1 MLNPYRK
8 STQRQVLGTL
18 FLVSLVFCLSFAQI
32 ERIIAQTPDASQL
45 VQKGIELYKAG
56 DFRGAIA
63 PWQTA
68 LKFYQQSKN
77 GNNEA
82 IVSENLARAYQQ
94 LGDNEKALRNWERVT
109 KYYRDSGKE
118 QQYGRM
124 LTEQAQTYSN
134 LGQPGKAIAL
144 LCGTFDSQPKS
155 DTKLQEESNCL
166 LGSALQI
173 ARQHKDKLGEVAA
186 LGSLGE
192 AYRLRGKYDNAI
204 KYLEQADKITEPTHK
219 AKVLNSL
226 GNAYLNKAQQEKIRA
241 DSAQK
246 LGIAKADEFQK
257 NAIAYYK
264 KAGDSFQ
271 SSLNLTRQQGDK
283 VSQMQVLLNLIQL
296 DYRLQNWNNLTS
308 ISLKSNSTREN
319 SPSEIHI
326 QEALNLL
333 DKLPNSQ
340 TKIYAAIDLANLPTS
355 SKDASSSLMPCSS
368 NRKLSD
374 SQATSLLLN
383 AVKTAQSLQDT
394 RSQSF
399 AFGALGHFYECRQE
413 YKQALDFTQK
423 ALWSADQKMQARDSV
438 YLWEWQTGRILKALD
453 KEPEALPSYQ
463 RAYTILE
470 QIRSDIL
477 SAERDLQFDF
487 QDVIKPLY
495 LELAQLRLEE
505 ASLASVK
512 TENRKEQLKNA
523 LETIDSLKLA
533 ELQNF
538 FGNDCILTVT
548 NPKNVDELLGKST
561 AVFSSIFLNKNIAIL
576 LSLPSGERKLEW
588 IEASRENVIEEIQKF
603 RQSLED
609 GTLNPGSY
617 DTTHAQKLYDW
628 FVRPFK
634 ESLDKEQIK
643 TLVFV
648 QDGILRIVPMAALYD
663 KEQKK
668 FLVENYDLAYTP
680 SLKLTA
686 PKALSQQEK
695 RALILGLT
703 KQVEVDGTK
712 YSALPNVQYEID
724 TLKKQFPENKP
735 LINEEFNQ
743 EKLARELN
751 KTVYPIVHIATH
763 AQFGTIPEDTFI
775 VTGNGNK
782 LTINELETSLRQI
795 NGGSRAVELLALTAC
810 QTALGDER
818 AALGL
823 AGVAV
828 QAGVRSA
835 LATLWS
841 VSDASTSQLMTEFY
855 SGIKSGMSKAQALSA
870 AQRKLIQAKKI
881 EDINDQYDNPAYW
894 APFIMIG
901 NWL

>member
-8 STQRQVLGTL
+8 STQHQVLGTL

-32 ERIIAQTPDASQL
+32 ESIIAQTPDASQL
-45 VQKGIELYKAG
+45 VQQGIERYKAA

-63 PWQTA
+63 PWKTA
-68 LKFYQQSKN
+68 LNFYQQSKN
-77 GNNEA
+77 QNNEA

-94 LGDNEKALRNWERVT
+94 LGDSEEALSYWEQVT
-109 KYYRDSGKE
+109 KYYRNSGNL

-144 LCGTFDSQPKS
+144 LCGIPEKQPKS
-155 DTKLQEESNCL
+155 DTKPQEQSNCL
-166 LGSALQI
+166 PGSALQI
-173 ARQHKDKLGEVAA
+173 ARQQTDKLGEVAA

-192 AYRLRGKYDNAI
+192 AYRLRGKYDDAI
-204 KYLEQADKITEPTHK
+204 KHLEQAEKITEPVYK
-219 AKVLNSL
+219 SKVLNSL
-226 GNAYLNKAQQEKIRA
+226 GNAYLNKAQREKIRA
-241 DSAQK
+241 DSAKQ
-246 LGIAKADEFQK
+246 LGISKANEFQK

-264 KAGDSFQ
+264 KAWDSFQ
-271 SSLNLTRQQGDK
+271 SSLRLARQQDDK
-283 VSQMQVLLNLIQL
+283 VGQMQVLLNLIQL
-296 DYRLQNWNNLTS
+296 DRHLQDEKNLTS
-308 ISLKSNSTREN
+308 ASPKSTREN
-319 SPSEIHI
+319 SQSETHI
-326 QEALNLL
+326 QAALNLL
-333 DKLPNSQ
+333 DKLPLSRN
-340 TKIYAAIDLANLPTS
+340 KIYAAIDLANLPEN
-355 SKDASSSLMPCSS
+355 SKDASSSLIACSS
-368 NRKLSD
+368 KRRLPE
-374 SQATSLLLN
+374 SQANSLLLN
-383 AVKTAQSLQDT
+383 AVETSQKLQDS

-399 AFGALGHFYECRQE
+399 AFGSLGHFYECRQE

-438 YLWEWQTGRILKALD
+438 YLWEWQRGRILKAQD
-453 KEPEALPSYQ
+453 KESEALPSYQ
-463 RAYTILE
+463 RAYTLLE

-505 ASLASVK
+505 ASLPSSN

-548 NPKNVDELLGKST
+548 NDKNVDELLGKST
-561 AVFSSIFLNKNIAIL
+561 AVFSSIFLDKNIAIL
-576 LSLPSGERKLEW
+576 LSLPSGERKLQW
-588 IEASRENVIEEIQKF
+588 IKESRENVITEIQKF
-603 RQSLED
+603 RQGLEE
-609 GTLNPGSY
+609 GILNPGQY
-617 DTTHAQKLYDW
+617 DSTHAQNLYDW
-628 FVRPFK
+628 FIRPFK
-634 ESLDKEQIK
+634 DNLKQEQIK

-648 QDGILRIVPMAALYD
+648 QDGILRIIPMAALYD

-668 FLVENYDLAYTP
+668 FLVENYDLANTP

-686 PKALSQQEK
+686 PKALNQLEK

-703 KQVEVDGTK
+703 KQVEVDGTT

-724 TLKKQFPENKP
+724 TLKKQFPDNKP
-735 LINEEFNQ
+735 LINEEFNR
-743 EKLARELN
+743 EKLDRELN

-775 VTGNGNK
+775 VTGNGYK
-782 LTINELETSLRQI
+782 LTINELEASLRQI

-818 AALGL
+818 ASLGL

-841 VSDASTSQLMTEFY
+841 VSDASTSKLMTEFY

-894 APFIMIG
+894 APFITIG

>member
-1 MLNPYRK
+1 MLNLYRK

-32 ERIIAQTPDASQL
+32 ESIIAQTPDASQL
-45 VQKGIELYKAG
+45 VQQGIELYKAG

-63 PWQTA
+63 PWQKA
-68 LKFYQQSKN
+68 LNFYQQSKN
-77 GNNEA
+77 QNNEA
-82 IVSENLARAYQQ
+82 IVRENLARAYQQ
-94 LGDNEKALRNWERVT
+94 LGDNEEALSNWEQVT
-109 KYYRDSGKE
+109 KYYRDSGKV

-144 LCGTFDSQPKS
+144 LCGTS
-155 DTKLQEESNCL
+155 DTQEKSNCL
-166 LGSALQI
+166 PGSALQI
-173 ARQHKDKLGEVAA
+173 AHQQKDKLGEVAA

-204 KYLEQADKITEPTHK
+204 KYLEQADKITEPAYK
-219 AKVLNSL
+219 SKVLNSL
-226 GNAYLNKAQQEKIRA
+226 GNAYLNKAQREKIRA

-246 LGIAKADEFQK
+246 LGIFKADEFHK
-257 NAIAYYK
+257 NAIAHYK
-264 KAGDSFQ
+264 KAWDSFQ
-271 SSLNLTRQQGDK
+271 SSLRLARQQDDK

-296 DYRLQNWNNLTS
+296 DYRLQDEKNLTS
-308 ISLKSNSTREN
+308 ASLKSTPEN
-319 SPSEIHI
+319 SQSEIHI

-333 DKLPNSQ
+333 DKLPLSRP
-340 TKIYAAIDLANLPTS
+340 KIYAAIDLANLPES
-355 SKDASSSLMPCSS
+355 SKDASSSLIPCSS
-368 NRKLSD
+368 KRKLSD
-374 SQATSLLLN
+374 SQANSLLLN
-383 AVKTAQSLQDT
+383 AVKTSQSLQDS
-394 RSQSF
+394 RSESF
-399 AFGALGHFYECRQE
+399 AFGSLGHFYECRQE

-423 ALWSADQKMQARDSV
+423 ALWSADQKLQARDSV
-438 YLWEWQTGRILKALD
+438 YLWEWQTGRILKAQD
-453 KEPEALPSYQ
+453 KESEALPSYQ
-463 RAYTILE
+463 RAYTLLE

-477 SAERDLQFDF
+477 LAERDLQFDF

-505 ASLASVK
+505 ASLRSIK
-512 TENRKEQLKNA
+512 TENRKTQLKNA

-548 NPKNVDELLGKST
+548 NEKSVDELLGNNT
-561 AVFSSIFLNKNIAIL
+561 AVFSSIFLDKNIAIL

-588 IEASRENVIEEIQKF
+588 IKESRDKVIEEIQKF
-603 RQSLED
+603 RQSLEE
-609 GTLNPGSY
+609 GILNPTQY
-617 DTTHAQKLYDW
+617 DTIHAQNLYDW
-628 FVRPFK
+628 FIRPFK
-634 ESLDKEQIK
+634 DNLNQEQIK

-648 QDGILRIVPMAALYD
+648 QDGILRIIPMAALYD

-668 FLVENYDLAYTP
+668 FLVENYDLANTP

-686 PKALSQQEK
+686 PKALNQLEK

-703 KQVEVDGTK
+703 KQVEVDGTI
-712 YSALPNVQYEID
+712 YSALPNVQSEID

-735 LINEEFNQ
+735 LINEEFNR
-743 EKLARELN
+743 EKLDRELN

-775 VTGNGNK
+775 VTGNSNK
-782 LTINELETSLRQI
+782 LTINELEASLRQI

-818 AALGL
+818 ASLGL

-841 VSDASTSQLMTEFY
+841 VSDASTSKLITEFY

-881 EDINDQYDNPAYW
+881 EDINDQHDNPVYW

>member
-8 STQRQVLGTL
+8 STQCRFLGTL
-18 FLVSLVFCLSFAQI
+18 FLISLVFCLSFAQI
-32 ERIIAQTPDASQL
+32 ERIIAQTPDASNL
-45 VQKGIELYKAG
+45 VQQGIERYKAG

-68 LKFYQQSKN
+68 LNFYQKSENQ
-77 GNNEA
+77 NNEA
-82 IVSENLARAYQQ
+82 IVRENLARAYQQ
-94 LGDNEKALRNWERVT
+94 LGDNEEALSNWERVT

-144 LCGTFDSQPKS
+144 LCGTS
-155 DTKLQEESNCL
+155 DTKPQEESNCL
-166 LGSALQI
+166 PGSALQI
-173 ARQHKDKLGEVAA
+173 ARQQKDRLGEVAA

-192 AYRLRGKYDNAI
+192 AYRLRGKYENAI
-204 KYLEQADKITEPTHK
+204 KYLEQADKITEPAYK
-219 AKVLNSL
+219 SKVLNSL
-226 GNAYLNKAQQEKIRA
+226 GNAYFNKAQREKIRA
-241 DSAQK
+241 DSAKQ
-246 LGIAKADEFQK
+246 LGISKANEFQK
-257 NAIAYYK
+257 SAIAHYK
-264 KAGDSFQ
+264 KAWDSFQ
-271 SSLNLTRQQGDK
+271 SSLRLARQQDDK

-296 DYRLQNWNNLTS
+296 DYRLQDEKNLTS
-308 ISLKSNSTREN
+308 ASLKSTREN
-319 SPSEIHI
+319 SQSETNI

-333 DKLPNSQ
+333 DKLPLSRP
-340 TKIYAAIDLANLPTS
+340 KIYAAIDLANLPES
-355 SKDASSSLMPCSS
+355 SKDASSSLIPCSS
-368 NRKLSD
+368 KRRLSD
-374 SQATSLLLN
+374 SQANSLLLN
-383 AVKTAQSLQDT
+383 AVETSQNLQDA
-394 RSQSF
+394 RSKSF
-399 AFGALGHFYECRQE
+399 AFGSLGHFYECQE
-413 YKQALDFTQK
+413 KYETALELTQK

-438 YLWEWQTGRILKALD
+438 YLWEWQTGRILKKQK
-453 KEPEALPSYQ
+453 KESEALPSYE
-463 RAYTILE
+463 RAYTLLE

-477 SAERDLQFDF
+477 LAERDLQFDF
-487 QDVIKPLY
+487 QDIIKPLY
-495 LELAQLRLEE
+495 LQLAQLRLEQ
-505 ASLASVK
+505 ASLPSLN
-512 TENRKEQLKNA
+512 TENRKTQLKNA

-548 NPKNVDELLGKST
+548 NEKNVDELLGNNT
-561 AVFSSIFLNKNIAIL
+561 AVFSSIILDKNIAIL

-588 IEASRENVIEEIQKF
+588 VESRQNVIEEIKKF
-603 RQSLED
+603 RQGLEE
-609 GTLNPGSY
+609 GILNPSQY
-617 DTTHAQKLYDW
+617 DSTHAQKLYDW
-628 FVRPFK
+628 FIRPFK
-634 ESLDKEQIK
+634 DYLDKEQVK

-663 KEQKK
+663 KKQKK
-668 FLVENYDLAYTP
+668 FLVENYDLANTP

-686 PKALSQQEK
+686 PKTLNRQEK

-703 KQVEVDGTK
+703 KQAEVDGKT
-712 YSALPNVQYEID
+712 YSELPNVQSEID

-735 LINEEFNQ
+735 LINEEFNR
-743 EKLARELN
+743 EKLNQELN
-751 KTVYPIVHIATH
+751 KTVYPVVHIATH

-775 VTGNGNK
+775 VTGNNKK

-841 VSDASTSQLMTEFY
+841 VTDASTLKLITEFY
-855 SGIKSGMSKAQALSA
+855 GGLKSGMSKAQALST